1 MFSQKKI
8 LVRKNQLYLRN
19 LKERQAKANCLPRV
33 SEYFCSKKTI
43 YHTMVKKI
51 KDAKNFPQ
59 NSKNHGAAEA
69 QQPGCCKN

>member
-1 MFSQKKI
+1 M
-8 LVRKNQLYLRN
+8 
-19 LKERQAKANCLPRV
+19 KERQAKANCLPRV